1 MNMRDEVVTLAPGF
15 GSAFDIAENGRRNR
29 PAVGS
34 GQEREHALFPSFQ
47 ALQLAGSFGRH
58 QDGAGAQHQTL
69 RREGHRRAGEGG
81 ALARE

>member
-1 MNMRDEVVTLAPGF
+1 MCGEVV
-15 GSAFDIAENGRRNR
+15 AFTARLRSPLDIAEHRRRNR